1 MEDTQMVAFANDS
14 ATIQRLLSA
23 VERMI
28 VEARERQQAELNRL
42 EGQRDRLLLL
52 LTDLEGAHDQRFVAV
67 R

>member
-1 MEDTQMVAFANDS
+1 MGAFTNDPT
-14 ATIQRLLSA
+14 TIQRLLSV

-28 VEARERQQAELNRL
+28 AEATQRQRAELNRL

-52 LTDLEGAHDQRFVAV
+52 LTDLEGAHDQRFVPV